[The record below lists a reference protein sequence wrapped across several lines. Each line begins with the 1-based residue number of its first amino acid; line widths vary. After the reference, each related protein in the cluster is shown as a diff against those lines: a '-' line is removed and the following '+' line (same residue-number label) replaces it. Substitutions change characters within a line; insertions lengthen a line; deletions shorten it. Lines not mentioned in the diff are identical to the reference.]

1 MNTLIKGQKIKLE
14 QLFPSLTFQV
24 VLALP
29 AIEGCELDT
38 SCFGLDNEGKL
49 SDEQFFIFYNQTNA
63 PNDAI
68 VMEDATHFLV
78 DLTKLPSTITKLVF
92 AMTIDGNCAM
102 NALADSTLSIS
113 SGSDGATY
121 TFSGEDFTSEKAIIM
136 AEIYNKDS
144 IWRVSAV
151 GSGFF
156 GGLDALLI
164 SFGGEP
170 GEDDSVPEKS
180 PTLDEIELPAATP
193 AEEAPAAPA
202 ATPKKRRPSTKKSTK
217 KAKEVNPVHAGFE
230 EQVKALVKR
239 VQAMMDTITNE
250 EVTKSSVVMP
260 FFQTLGF
267 DVFNPLEF
275 FPEYTA
281 DVGNKKGEKVDYAI
295 LINNEPIILIEVK
308 PLNTE
313 LDRHAPQLFRYF
325 VTTKAKFAILTNGLE
340 YKFFTDLDK
349 ENIMDNAPFLD
360 INLLEMTDADYQ
372 ELIKFHKTNLDVKEI
387 LDSASELRYLS
398 QLTEAIKKEITSPSD
413 GFIRYILT
421 QEVYDG
427 RLTQNII
434 DKFRPLVKKAFADY
448 VNILVN
454 DKIQTALKN
463 DSRLNDDEEVDSS
476 SDAPEEISPDEMT
489 SFYIIKSI
497 LAEATDTSRITCKSN
512 RTYFGILL
520 ENKAT
525 RWICRIFLRERGS
538 YVIIPDKKKIEK
550 KYPINTLD
558 EIYKLKDALLARLSD
573 IDE

>member
-1 MNTLIKGQKIKLE
+1 MNIIKGQKIKLE

-24 VLALP
+24 ILDLP
-29 AIEGCELDT
+29 SIEGCELDT

-68 VMEDATHFLV
+68 VMEDATHFLI

-92 AMTIDGNCAM
+92 VMTIDGDRAM

-136 AEIYNKDS
+136 AEIYNKDNT
-144 IWRVSAV
+144 WRVSAV

-170 GEDDSVPEKS
+170 GEDDSIPEKS

-193 AEEAPAAPA
+193 TEETPAAPA

-489 SFYIIKSI
+489 SFYIVKSI
-497 LAEATDTSRITCKSN
+497 LAEATDTGRITCKSN